1 MKKYS
6 FEDLLNIVERLRSP
20 GGCPW
25 DIEQTHESIKNAMI
39 EESYEVIEAIEEQD
53 NEKMADESGDLL
65 LQVVFHAQIGKEK
78 GEYTIDDVIDAVC
91 EKMIHRHP
99 HVFGDA
105 KADTAEEV
113 LDKWDEIKRKDREQK
128 TISQELKEVTPSL
141 PALMRAK
148 KIQSKAK
155 KHGFVFNS
163 PNIAAESVSGLLKV
177 LAQNEEPEIAEDY
190 IGRILFD
197 IVSVSCLTG
206 IDPELALK
214 KRTEK
219 FIKEF
224 ERYEEKDET

>member
-6 FEDLLNIVERLRSP
+6 FEDLLNIIEKLRSP

-39 EESYEVIEAIEEQD
+39 EESYEVIEAIDEKD
-53 NEKMADESGDLL
+53 SAKMADESGDLL
-65 LQVVFHAQIGKEK
+65 LQVVFHAQIGKEN
-78 GEYTIDDVIDAVC
+78 GEYDIDDVIDAVC

-99 HVFGDA
+99 HVFGNVQA
-105 KADTAEEV
+105 GTAEEV
-113 LDKWDEIKRKDREQK
+113 LENWDKIKREDREQK
-128 TISQELKEVTPSL
+128 TISQELREVTTSL

-148 KIQSKAK
+148 KIQKKAEK
-155 KHGFVFNS
+155 QGFIFNS
-163 PNIAAESVSGLLKV
+163 PNIAAETVSGILKI
-177 LAQNEEPEIAEDY
+177 LAQNTDAEIAEDY

-197 IVSVSCLTG
+197 IVSVAVQAG
-206 IDPELALK
+206 IDPELALA

-219 FIKEF
+219 FINEF